1 MLPRDTRGASFC
13 RFSKPDGVR
22 PQETRYEFI
31 VDQVLSMMLE
41 TFQGSIQANNS
52 MILW

>member
-13 RFSKPDGVR
+13 RFSKPDRVI
-22 PQETRYEFI
+22 PQETRYKFI
-31 VDQVLSMMLE
+31 VDQVLTMRLE
-41 TFQGSIQANNS
+41 TFQGSIQANNL